1 MKNSFWQ
8 IMFTMLIAL
17 ACSLYLSTFAEAQ
30 TVTGTLKGTIVDVNA
45 AIVVGSLVEIVNTE
59 TGLKRSLTTNEDGS
73 YVSTF
78 LPLGRYKVT
87 ATQPGFG
94 VVVRENVEV
103 ALNQTTQAD
112 FKLVPSVSA
121 EVTITDESDIYL
133 PHSIQLSLRYIF

>member
-1 MKNSFWQ
+1 
-8 IMFTMLIAL
+8 MLIAL

-30 TVTGTLKGTIVDVNA
+30 TVTGTLKGTIVDVNS